1 MSLLGAWLA
10 HSVSKTK
17 LNKVSQKCQISK
29 SKSRG
34 KPQIIQLR
42 MVFLHLLKSNSHI
55 AEEILG
61 DGKNLVC
68 FDLFSI
74 QKHVD

>member
-1 MSLLGAWLA
+1 MVRIQFSSSTQLPAKL
-10 HSVSKTK
+10 SESKYDF
-17 LNKVSQKCQISK
+17 SK

-34 KPQIIQLR
+34 KLQIIQLK
-42 MVFLHLLKSNSHI
+42 MAILHLLKSNRHSI
-55 AEEILG
+55 EEMLG

-74 QKHVD
+74 QKHVN